1 MKSNSLKVQIWKY
14 LSIFSIFI
22 LSFLWLFQVL
32 FLNKF
37 YEFSKIKQLDNTINL
52 IKESYNNNSL
62 YSNVDNYAEDIGICI
77 QIFTDKK
84 IIYDSQIFNKGCM
97 PKNVDYRD
105 VFIKS
110 SLDKE
115 TYKLIN
121 PRFNNE
127 VLLKAIKLNSNTYA
141 FLSSSLQ
148 PLDGAVEI
156 IKKELVIV
164 SIMVLLFSFLIG
176 YFISKKLSKPIEKIN
191 KTAKIMAQGDYEN
204 AYFFIDENILELNEL
219 VATLN
224 QTNDELTKIDELQ
237 KEILANVSHDL
248 KTPLT
253 MIKAYAEMVRDLTY
267 KDDVKREDNL
277 NVIIEETDRL
287 NLLVNDIIELTKIN
301 NDLQNLNIT
310 EFDLVELINSI
321 INRFSIMDA
330 NFVFKNKSP
339 IIVKADKIRIEQVI
353 YNLIINAINYTGK
366 DKKVIINLKE
376 NDKYVHVEI
385 KDTGKGIDEEDLK
398 LIWKRYYKVDK
409 KYRREKKGSGIGLS
423 IVENILKKHK
433 FNYGV
438 NSIKNKGT
446 TFYFDIDKC

>member
-62 YSNVDNYAEDIGICI
+62 YSNVDNYAEDNGICI

-219 VATLN
+219 VSTLN

-267 KDDVKREDNL
+267 KDDIKREDNL

-321 INRFSIMDA
+321 INRFGIMDA

>member
-62 YSNVDNYAEDIGICI
+62 YSNIDNYAEDNGICI

-267 KDDVKREDNL
+267 KDDIKREDNL

-321 INRFSIMDA
+321 INRFGIMDA
-330 NFVFKNKSP
+330 NFVFKNKLP

-376 NDKYVHVEI
+376 NEKYVHVEI

>member
-62 YSNVDNYAEDIGICI
+62 YSNVDNYAEDNGICI

-267 KDDVKREDNL
+267 KDDIKREDNL

-330 NFVFKNKSP
+330 NFVFKNKLP

-385 KDTGKGIDEEDLK
+385 KDTRKGIDEEDLK

>member
-62 YSNVDNYAEDIGICI
+62 YSNVDNYAEDNGICI

-267 KDDVKREDNL
+267 KDDIKREDNL

-321 INRFSIMDA
+321 INRFGIMDA
-330 NFVFKNKSP
+330 NFVFKNKLP

-353 YNLIINAINYTGK
+353 YNLIINAINYTGN

-376 NDKYVHVEI
+376 NDNYVHVEI

>member
-37 YEFSKIKQLDNTINL
+37 YEYSKIKQLDNTINL
-52 IKESYNNNSL
+52 IKESYTNNSL
-62 YSNVDNYAEDIGICI
+62 YSNIDNYAEDNDICI

-219 VATLN
+219 VDTLN

-267 KDDVKREDNL
+267 KDDIKREDNL

-321 INRFSIMDA
+321 INRFGIMDA
-330 NFVFKNKSP
+330 NFVFKNKLP

>member
-62 YSNVDNYAEDIGICI
+62 YSNVDNYAEDNGICI

-219 VATLN
+219 VSTLN

-267 KDDVKREDNL
+267 KDDIKREDNL

-330 NFVFKNKSP
+330 NFVFKNKLP

-353 YNLIINAINYTGK
+353 YNLIINAINYTGN

>member
-62 YSNVDNYAEDIGICI
+62 YSNVDNYAEDNGICI

-219 VATLN
+219 VSTLN

-267 KDDVKREDNL
+267 KDDIKREDNL

-330 NFVFKNKSP
+330 NFVFKNKLP

-409 KYRREKKGSGIGLS
+409 KYRREKKGSGIGVS

>member
-62 YSNVDNYAEDIGICI
+62 YSNVDNYAEDNGICI

-191 KTAKIMAQGDYEN
+191 KSAKIMAQGDYEN

-267 KDDVKREDNL
+267 KDDIKREDNL

-321 INRFSIMDA
+321 INRFGIMDA
-330 NFVFKNKSP
+330 NFVFKNKLP

>member
-62 YSNVDNYAEDIGICI
+62 YSNVDNYAEDNGICI

-224 QTNDELTKIDELQ
+224 QTNDQLTKIDELQ

-267 KDDVKREDNL
+267 KDDIKREDNL

-330 NFVFKNKSP
+330 NFVFKNKLP

>member
-62 YSNVDNYAEDIGICI
+62 YSNVDNYAEDNGICI

-191 KTAKIMAQGDYEN
+191 KSAKIMAQGDYEN

-267 KDDVKREDNL
+267 KDDIKREDNL

>member
-22 LSFLWLFQVL
+22 LFFLWLFQVL

-62 YSNVDNYAEDIGICI
+62 YSNVDNYAEDNGICI

-219 VATLN
+219 VSTLN

-267 KDDVKREDNL
+267 KDDIKREDNL

-398 LIWKRYYKVDK
+398 LIWKTYYKVDK
-409 KYRREKKGSGIGLS
+409 KYRREKKGSGI
-423 IVENILKKHK
+423 
-433 FNYGV
+433 
-438 NSIKNKGT
+438 
-446 TFYFDIDKC
+446 

>member
-62 YSNVDNYAEDIGICI
+62 YSNVDNYVEDNGICI

-267 KDDVKREDNL
+267 KDDIKREDNL

-330 NFVFKNKSP
+330 NFVFKNKLP

>member
-62 YSNVDNYAEDIGICI
+62 YSNVDNYAEDNGICI

-191 KTAKIMAQGDYEN
+191 KSAKIMAQGDYEN

-267 KDDVKREDNL
+267 KDDIKREDNL

-330 NFVFKNKSP
+330 NFVFKNKLP

>member
-62 YSNVDNYAEDIGICI
+62 YSNVDNYAEDNGICI

-267 KDDVKREDNL
+267 KDDIKREDNL

-330 NFVFKNKSP
+330 NFVFKNKLT

>member
-37 YEFSKIKQLDNTINL
+37 YEYSKIKQLDNTINL
-52 IKESYNNNSL
+52 IKESYTNNSL
-62 YSNVDNYAEDIGICI
+62 YSNIDNYAEDNGICI

-267 KDDVKREDNL
+267 KDDIKREDNL

-321 INRFSIMDA
+321 INRFGIMDT
-330 NFVFKNKSP
+330 NFVFKNKLP

>member
-62 YSNVDNYAEDIGICI
+62 YSNVDNYAEDNGICI

-267 KDDVKREDNL
+267 KDDIKREDNL

>member
-62 YSNVDNYAEDIGICI
+62 YSNVDNYAEDNGICI

-204 AYFFIDENILELNEL
+204 TYFFIDENILELNEL
-219 VATLN
+219 VSTLN

>member
-62 YSNVDNYAEDIGICI
+62 YSNIDNYAENNGICI

-219 VATLN
+219 VTTLN

-267 KDDVKREDNL
+267 KDDIKREDNL

-321 INRFSIMDA
+321 INRFGIMDA
-330 NFVFKNKSP
+330 NFVFKNKLP

>member
-52 IKESYNNNSL
+52 IKESYTNNSL
-62 YSNVDNYAEDIGICI
+62 YSNIDNYAEDNGICI

-97 PKNVDYRD
+97 PKNLDYRD

-267 KDDVKREDNL
+267 KDDIKREDNL

-321 INRFSIMDA
+321 INRFGIMDA
-330 NFVFKNKSP
+330 NFVFKNKLP

>member
-62 YSNVDNYAEDIGICI
+62 YSNVDNYAEDNGICI

-191 KTAKIMAQGDYEN
+191 KSAKIMAQGDYEN

-267 KDDVKREDNL
+267 KDAQKREDNL

-301 NDLQNLNIT
+301 NDIQKLNIT

-330 NFVFKNKSP
+330 NFVFKNKLP
-339 IIVKADKIRIEQVI
+339 IIVRADKMRIEQVI

>member
-62 YSNVDNYAEDIGICI
+62 YSNVDNYAEDNGICI

-204 AYFFIDENILELNEL
+204 TYFFIDENILELNEL
-219 VATLN
+219 VSTLN

-330 NFVFKNKSP
+330 NFVFKNKLP

-385 KDTGKGIDEEDLK
+385 KDTGKGIDKEDLK

>member
-62 YSNVDNYAEDIGICI
+62 YSNVDNYAEDNGICI

-176 YFISKKLSKPIEKIN
+176 YFISKKLSNPIEKIN

-267 KDDVKREDNL
+267 KDDIKREDNL

-330 NFVFKNKSP
+330 NFVFKNKLP

>member
-62 YSNVDNYAEDIGICI
+62 YSNVDNYAEDNGICI

-267 KDDVKREDNL
+267 KDDIKREDNL

-330 NFVFKNKSP
+330 NFVFKNKLP

-385 KDTGKGIDEEDLK
+385 KDTGKGIDKEDLK

>member
-62 YSNVDNYAEDIGICI
+62 YSNVDNYAEDNGICI

-204 AYFFIDENILELNEL
+204 AYFFIYENILELNEL

-267 KDDVKREDNL
+267 KDDIKREDNL

-330 NFVFKNKSP
+330 NFVFKNKLP

>member
-62 YSNVDNYAEDIGICI
+62 YINVDNYAEDNGICI
-77 QIFTDKK
+77 QIFTDKR

-191 KTAKIMAQGDYEN
+191 KSAKIMAQGDYEN

-267 KDDVKREDNL
+267 KDDIKREDNL

-330 NFVFKNKSP
+330 NFVFKNKLP

-376 NDKYVHVEI
+376 NDKNVHVEI
-385 KDTGKGIDEEDLK
+385 KDTGKGIDKEDLK

>member
-1 MKSNSLKVQIWKY
+1 
-14 LSIFSIFI
+14 
-22 LSFLWLFQVL
+22 
-32 FLNKF
+32 
-37 YEFSKIKQLDNTINL
+37 
-52 IKESYNNNSL
+52 
-62 YSNVDNYAEDIGICI
+62 
-77 QIFTDKK
+77 
-84 IIYDSQIFNKGCM
+84 
-97 PKNVDYRD
+97 
-105 VFIKS
+105 
-110 SLDKE
+110 
-115 TYKLIN
+115 
-121 PRFNNE
+121 
-127 VLLKAIKLNSNTYA
+127 
-141 FLSSSLQ
+141 
-148 PLDGAVEI
+148 
-156 IKKELVIV
+156 
-164 SIMVLLFSFLIG
+164 MVLLFSFLIG

-267 KDDVKREDNL
+267 KDDIKREDNL

-321 INRFSIMDA
+321 INRFGIMDA
-330 NFVFKNKSP
+330 NFVFKNKLP

>member
-62 YSNVDNYAEDIGICI
+62 YSNVDNYAEDNGICI

-219 VATLN
+219 VSTLN

-237 KEILANVSHDL
+237 QEILANVSHDL

-267 KDDVKREDNL
+267 KDDIKREDNL

-321 INRFSIMDA
+321 INRFGIMDA

>member
-37 YEFSKIKQLDNTINL
+37 YEYSKIKQLDNTINL
-52 IKESYNNNSL
+52 IKESYTNNSL
-62 YSNVDNYAEDIGICI
+62 YSNIDNYAEDNDICI

-219 VATLN
+219 VTTLN

-267 KDDVKREDNL
+267 KDDIKREDNL

-321 INRFSIMDA
+321 INRFGIMDA
-330 NFVFKNKSP
+330 NFVFKNKLP

>member
-62 YSNVDNYAEDIGICI
+62 YSNIDNYAEDNGICI

-224 QTNDELTKIDELQ
+224 QTNEELTKIDELQ

-267 KDDVKREDNL
+267 KDDIKREDNL

-321 INRFSIMDA
+321 INRFGIMDA
-330 NFVFKNKSP
+330 NFVFKNKLP

>member
-62 YSNVDNYAEDIGICI
+62 YSNVDNYAEDNGICI

-204 AYFFIDENILELNEL
+204 TYFFIDENILELNEL
-219 VATLN
+219 VSTLN

-267 KDDVKREDNL
+267 KDDIKREDNL

>member
-62 YSNVDNYAEDIGICI
+62 YSNVDNYAEDNGICI

-267 KDDVKREDNL
+267 KDDIKREDNL

-330 NFVFKNKSP
+330 NFVFKNKLP

-376 NDKYVHVEI
+376 NDNYVHVEI